1 MGLLTG
7 GGGPILGAIGGAI
20 HPTPGL
26 SVGQSIVH
34 GLLSGVPAYR
44 ILGTL
49 SHLFTGTAGQWGDP
63 ANNPFTRSAGN
74 EIPTMPATTVT
85 PDPAQSQPATAGPS
99 GGGPGTPQ
107 TPLDMARIYNSLRGG
122 QMPTWQ
128 QLMNPGSAIGPFGG
142 GNTNPYD
149 PNNWSGP
156 RWFDHS
162 MGPEAQALMAILSKM
177 QP

>member
-34 GLLSGVPAYR
+34 GLLSSVPAYR
-44 ILGTL
+44 VLGTL
-49 SHLFTGTAGQWGDP
+49 WHAINGTAGQFGDA
-63 ANNPFTRSAGN
+63 ANNPYNHPENFGGQ
-74 EIPTMPATTVT
+74 PTPTPPAPPPGSPTPATTSA
-85 PDPAQSQPATAGPS
+85 PRAALPQGFDPASVYNALRTAFGP
-99 GGGPGTPQ
+99 T
-107 TPLDMARIYNSLRGG
+107 A
-122 QMPTWQ
+122 Q

-142 GNTNPYD
+142 GTIPYD
-149 PNNWSGP
+149 SANWQGP
-156 RWFDHS
+156 RNFDHS
-162 MGPEAQALMAILSKM
+162 MGPEAQALMAMLAKM